1 MNIRNQVELHNQTTI
16 KAPIK
21 LQGVGLHSGATCAI
35 TIKPAPAD
43 FGICFVSLDDP
54 LRAVTRVDHQSMSG
68 GTLGT
73 NLLVGDDYQI
83 RTVEHFLA
91 AIVSLCIDN
100 LLVEV
105 SGGEMPILDGSSD
118 FFVKTILN
126 HGLCVLDAKRQVLP
140 LSKSLSSP
148 LRVENDFGGYIEIS
162 PQETQDVEIV
172 VSIDFD
178 NDCVKKMPSTIS
190 FKLSPNEFVERI
202 GLARTFGFKKDL
214 DHLLDIGLCLG
225 GSLKNAILISDT
237 SVMNKEGLR
246 FAEEL
251 VAHKALDL
259 IGDLAPFLAKYNG
272 MKIVAHK
279 PGHQLNNK
287 LLKYL

>member
-1 MNIRNQVELHNQTTI
+1 MNIRNQVELNNQTTI
-16 KAPIK
+16 KAPIT
-21 LQGVGLHSGATCAI
+21 LQGVGLHSGATCVM
-35 TIKPAPAD
+35 TMKPAPAD
-43 FGICFVSLDDP
+43 FGVCFVSLNDP
-54 LRAVTRVDHQSMSG
+54 LRAVTKVDSVSLSG

-91 AIVSLCIDN
+91 AIVSLGIDN

-105 SGGEMPILDGSSD
+105 QGGEIPILDGSSD
-118 FFVKTILN
+118 FFVKTILS
-126 HGLCVLDAKRQVLP
+126 HGILELEVKKQ
-140 LSKSLSSP
+140 LSSLSTLLNGP
-148 LRVENDFGGYIEIS
+148 LRVENDHGGFIEIS
-162 PQETQDVEIV
+162 PQESSDVDIV

-178 NDCVKKMPSTIS
+178 NDCVKKMPSLIK
-190 FKLSPNEFVERI
+190 FKFSATEFVERI
-202 GLARTFGFKKDL
+202 GAARTFGFKKDL

-237 SVMNKEGLR
+237 AVMNKEGLR

-259 IGDLAPFLAKYNG
+259 IGDLSPFLAKYDG
-272 MKIVAHK
+272 LRIVAHK
-279 PGHQLNNK
+279 PGHQINNK
-287 LLKYL
+287 LLKHL